1 MQNKGNKTGLESTKK
16 FILSRWL
23 IFIATLASMVAL
35 VYSELLV
42 NYYPNLKPFDPHSN
56 IADIIGVSICTI
68 MVAGLYLGSR
78 GIGQPIT
85 LKYLF
90 FLLFTYPNRI
100 LLVPY
105 LILIF
110 VSIIYLEFFW

>member
-1 MQNKGNKTGLESTKK
+1 MENSKK

-23 IFIATLASMVAL
+23 IFVATLASMVAL
-35 VYSELLV
+35 AYSELIV
-42 NYYPNLKPFDPHSN
+42 NYYPNLKPFDPHST

-68 MVAGLYLGSR
+68 LVVGLYLGSR
-78 GIGQPIT
+78 GIGHHIT

-100 LLVPY
+100 VLVPY

-110 VSIIYLEFFW
+110 VSIIYYEVFW